1 MHWAPYF
8 SGSWLVLLPN
18 SITHQVENLRSVNSI
33 QVQVLGHH
41 IYAITNLSSIC
52 CLHISLG
59 HLLLWFLA
67 ASQISLP
74 IFSVVSLVLQP
85 HLTTLL
91 LSGTNHDLFLIWRHK
106 LSCVLDKSV
115 LLSVLGTLHGF
126 FDTISLH
133 FPNILPDLKPT
144 QWSLLSSCLCPLI
157 AIDMLSSP
165 SNPPSDTQTFL
176 LSNFYHVGSWYPLSN
191 SLISS
196 TPVAFISTPC

>member
-115 LLSVLGTLHGF
+115 LLSVL
-126 FDTISLH
+126 DISHSPWLLWYH
-133 FPNILPDLKPT
+133 
-144 QWSLLSSCLCPLI
+144 LSSFPKHSPWFEAHTVEL
-157 AIDMLSSP
+157 AIFLSVS
-165 SNPPSDTQTFL
+165 SYCYWYAL
-176 LSNFYHVGSWYPLSN
+176 LPF
-191 SLISS
+191 
-196 TPVAFISTPC
+196 